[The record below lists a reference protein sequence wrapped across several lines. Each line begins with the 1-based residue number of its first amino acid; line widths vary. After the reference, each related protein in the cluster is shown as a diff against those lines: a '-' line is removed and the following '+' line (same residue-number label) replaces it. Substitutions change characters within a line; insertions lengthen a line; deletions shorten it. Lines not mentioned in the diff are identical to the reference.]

1 MIEQLRANVGVLLK
15 FYARNRLLL
24 VVALLLLVLAALT
37 VSASLVY
44 GSTSAHF
51 DIIAEA
57 VSTLNGYA
65 LVLSAALGLF
75 AISSHLRQ
83 RSVKMVL
90 TKPCLPEV
98 WIASVFLS
106 GLAVAALLY
115 ALNVVFGVGLSLLW
129 GVPVQT
135 GLYFLAAEGLL
146 KAAIAL
152 GYLSFLTTVFHP
164 VLAILVALVF
174 NESTFYGLRMMLLT
188 AIKTT
193 GGNPV
198 LPLLEWATYGLYMVL
213 PAYDP
218 YGKETATVAD
228 SLRASGADWLLLAR
242 TAGYSATAL
251 ALFFLLTVWALR
263 RRNLA

>member
-1 MIEQLRANVGVLLK
+1 MTEQISANVGVLLK

-24 VVALLLLVLAALT
+24 VVTLLLLVLAVLT
-37 VSASLVY
+37 VAASLVY

-51 DIIAEA
+51 DIIVEA
-57 VSTLNGYA
+57 VTTLNGYS

-106 GLAVAALLY
+106 ALIVSTMLY
-115 ALNVVFGVGLSLLW
+115 TLNLLFGIGLSLVW
-129 GVPVQT
+129 KVPIQS
-135 GLYFLAAEGLL
+135 GLFFLAIEGLL
-146 KAAIAL
+146 RAAIVL
-152 GYLSFLTTVFHP
+152 VYVSFLAVVVHP
-164 VLAILVALVF
+164 VLAILVAFVF
-174 NESTFYGLRMMLLT
+174 NEGIFDGLRTMLLT
-188 AIKTT
+188 AIQTT

-198 LPLLEWATYGLYMVL
+198 LPALEWLTYAIYMIL
-213 PAYDP
+213 PTFDP
-218 YGKETATVAD
+218 YSRQTQSVGE
-228 SLRASGADWLLLAR
+228 SLRTSAADWIVLLR
-242 TAGYSATAL
+242 TSAYSATAL
-251 ALFFLLTVWALR
+251 GLFFLLSIWALK